1 MSVSYCITLFNKEA
15 YISATLETVL
25 AEWRQ
30 TGGEIIV
37 YDDCSTDGSL
47 GLAELFTTHGH
58 VRIIR
63 GSQNVGLMRATDRL
77 IREANEPYLKLVDA
91 DDLLRS
97 GSTVFLREALDRCG
111 ADLIYGKNVPQG
123 EVARWSST
131 KELEAE
137 VHSVAHAFRA
147 FLTRIEFNVSS
158 ALFRTGAAKAALP
171 FPDNV
176 RIPQDLVLGLRL
188 ARQGQIAKTDRLI
201 AIAPD
206 ISTGRLSRQ
215 TARMYADFCR
225 IIDGELEHWNSA
237 TDAAFAA
244 RRNARRCLRYFRRFA
259 PGSLGS
265 RDRLWLVLQAVA
277 PAWQS
282 ITASRNALRK
292 IDTIYRRDIDRVLG

>member
-47 GLAELFTTHGH
+47 GLAEVFTTYGL

-63 GSQNVGLMRATDRL
+63 GSQNVGLMQATDRL

-97 GSTVFLREALDRCG
+97 GSTVFLREALDRSG

-123 EVARWSST
+123 EVARWSSAQ
-131 KELEAE
+131 ELEPE

-158 ALFRTGAAKAALP
+158 ALFRTAAAKAALP

-259 PGSLGS
+259 PGSLRS
-265 RDRLWLVLQAVA
+265 RDRLWLTLQTIA
-277 PAWQS
+277 PGWRS
-282 ITASRNALRK
+282 TKASRKALRQ